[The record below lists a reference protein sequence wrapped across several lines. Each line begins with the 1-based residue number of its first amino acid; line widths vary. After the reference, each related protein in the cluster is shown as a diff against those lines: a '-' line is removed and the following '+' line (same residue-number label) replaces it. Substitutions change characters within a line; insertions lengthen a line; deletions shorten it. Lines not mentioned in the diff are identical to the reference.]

1 MDCIRIREIIDN
13 SLELKDQKQLDHVAS
28 CENCSKYYE
37 SATRIRTLFS
47 NYTCELDDE
56 KSEDFDNALF
66 IKLQQSQ
73 GQIQKKAGIPKLIQ
87 IASALL
93 SAALIFAGV
102 IYFSSSPKTPQE
114 ELISSTY
121 TDLNAPVRIVLEY
134 EADRDIEGVEV
145 AFSLDKGVRFFSENQ
160 KFSDLDSFVWKGNLK
175 KGTNEIPFVVSV
187 VENGSWNIM
196 TEAGFEGMKHRHR
209 ISFETGSGS
218 IAVTLYKLESISDKI

>member
-13 SLELKDQKQLDHVAS
+13 SLELKDQKQLDHIAS

-37 SATRIRTLFS
+37 SAVRIRTLFS

-66 IKLQQSQ
+66 VKLQSSAAPVD
-73 GQIQKKAGIPKLIQ
+73 IKKIRPSLIHLV
-87 IASALL
+87 SALL
-93 SAALIFAGV
+93 FTFILSIGV
-102 IYFSSSPKTPQE
+102 FYFSDPDSTGEK
-114 ELISSTY
+114 LVSSTE
-121 TDLNAPVRIVLEY
+121 TELNAPVRIVLEY
-134 EADRDIEGVEV
+134 ESDADVEIVEV
-145 AFSLDKGVRFFSENQ
+145 LFVLDKGVRFYSEDER
-160 KFSDLDSFVWKGNLK
+160 FRDLDSFTWKGSFK
-175 KGTNEIPFVVSV
+175 KGRNEIPFVVSV

-196 TEAGFEGMKHRHR
+196 TEAGLEGMKHRHR

>member
-13 SLELKDQKQLDHVAS
+13 SLELKDQKQLDHIAS

-37 SATRIRTLFS
+37 SAVRIRTLFS

-66 IKLQQSQ
+66 VKLQSSAAPVD
-73 GQIQKKAGIPKLIQ
+73 IKKFRPSLIHLV
-87 IASALL
+87 SALL
-93 SAALIFAGV
+93 FTFILSIGV
-102 IYFSSSPKTPQE
+102 FYFSDPDSTGEK
-114 ELISSTY
+114 LVSSTE
-121 TDLNAPVRIVLEY
+121 TELNAPVRIVLEY
-134 EADRDIEGVEV
+134 ESDADVEIVEV
-145 AFSLDKGVRFFSENQ
+145 LFVLDKGVRFYSEDER
-160 KFSDLDSFVWKGNLK
+160 FRDLDSFIWKGSFK
-175 KGTNEIPFVVSV
+175 KGRNEIPFVVSV

-196 TEAGFEGMKHRHR
+196 TEAGLEGMKHRHR